1 MSKIL
6 IVEDDAGF
14 ASSLAEAVRDFG
26 YEVTIAPSGED
37 ALARF
42 DEIGAALVFLDLRL
56 RGMHGLEVLRDL
68 KSHPD
73 RAATPVVI
81 LTAFADAANTIEGMK
96 LGAFDHLT
104 KPIGRDGHSCILARL
119 QKRSISPPATD
130 LSVRAPQCAKCKN
143 SSVSPRRVTR
153 LCWCSARQAPE
164 RS

>member
-42 DEIGAALVFLDLRL
+42 DEIGAALVFSICACA
-56 RGMHGLEVLRDL
+56 ECTDL
-68 KSHPD
+68 K
-73 RAATPVVI
+73 
-81 LTAFADAANTIEGMK
+81 
-96 LGAFDHLT
+96 
-104 KPIGRDGHSCILARL
+104 
-119 QKRSISPPATD
+119 
-130 LSVRAPQCAKCKN
+130 
-143 SSVSPRRVTR
+143 
-153 LCWCSARQAPE
+153 CSARLNRIPIAHPR